1 MEKHGESRT
10 SAENRLLGMM
20 GLCVRARQAVF
31 GEDGCLKCL
40 RSGGCG
46 VLLLDGGA
54 SAATRERYA
63 GVCERVGVPLGL
75 LPEGMLHRA
84 TGRPGV
90 AMAIQKGGLAQQ
102 IVNLLPCGCAE
113 VQPMKSANNCGGA
126 SVE

>member
-1 MEKHGESRT
+1 MEKNGESRT
-10 SAENRLLGMM
+10 DAENRLGGLM

-54 SAATRERYA
+54 SEATREKYA
-63 GVCERVGVPLGL
+63 GVCGRMGVPLGM
-75 LPEGMLHRA
+75 LPEGLLHRA

-90 AMAIQKGGLAQQ
+90 AMAIQKGGLAGQ
-102 IVNLLPCGCAE
+102 IVNLLPRGCAE